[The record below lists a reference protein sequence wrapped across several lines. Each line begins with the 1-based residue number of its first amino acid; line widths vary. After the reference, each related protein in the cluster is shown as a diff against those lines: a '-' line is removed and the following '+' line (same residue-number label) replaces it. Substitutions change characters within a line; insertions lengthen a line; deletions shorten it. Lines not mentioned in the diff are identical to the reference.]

1 MRTYAIFNYE
11 WMGWT
16 THTEAGGDT
25 TNGEGGVPAFV
36 GFNAGNGTRA
46 YEYKPYSQTTQVR
59 DLPYTGGANGFKG
72 RHIFRIDEQ
81 VLPGVCIRDLDRFSV
96 GSNLPL
102 VFAPENG
109 NMLGGT
115 RVNLTGP
122 CFQPGQKITC
132 RFNSQDSD
140 GWRVDENRAS
150 CIMPTFTE
158 AEGWVDFEVSVDG
171 GGYYWKGMFFVGE
184 NISLNLTTT
193 WRLTRSL
200 LQRPRPPVLVLS
212 GSMTTMLTIL
222 WSRQS

>member
-1 MRTYAIFNYE
+1 MVTDEVRTYAIFNYE

-115 RVNLTGP
+115 RVNFTGP

-184 NISLNLTTT
+184 NI
-193 WRLTRSL
+193 
-200 LQRPRPPVLVLS
+200 
-212 GSMTTMLTIL
+212 
-222 WSRQS
+222 